1 MRRAPVIL
9 IAFGWSS
16 SLAIGCGLGWTLPT
30 SHFNGVEEHGYVS
43 YWEKIGQVDLG
54 DGLIVPINI
63 NFNSHR
69 ESSSPTLGKGWMVAL
84 LESHVEPIDENSMK
98 VVMPD
103 GWNYYFH
110 RNGNT
115 ETWAGNAG
123 WVGETNNTLFTI
135 TAPCGGKIKFDG
147 GKIQEIDTNKNR
159 TLAYKYNGPVATE
172 VDIDGKPFVQ
182 VESNATTEASEDLL
196 IGGQKLEI
204 SESQRPQVLTKL
216 NQNFIVGFDQSLS
229 QLQWQDGRR
238 ESFAFSTDK
247 SLNPTLTVTPSN
259 REPRNFTWD
268 TASQQIKTDGT
279 WSYSITPWNATQALL
294 IKRSRQADK
303 FESFVNDDEQG
314 NTIETFEDGRVLTT
328 YRFTSGLLYGRTRK
342 IVETRDSKLTR
353 SIAFTYNESGN
364 LIRKLDSLN
373 GKYDYVYD
381 KVTGQIAIGTLN
393 GHVIVA
399 REYDS
404 LGRMVKDVLFGRE
417 YDYIYP
423 ESQMFPKALSNFA
436 GIDPSNILVIRKLTL
451 NGVSNY
457 FVTQKKESE

>member
-30 SHFNGVEEHGYVS
+30 SLFNGVEEHGYVS

-216 NQNFIVGFDQSLS
+216 NQNFIVGFDQSLNGRMEGGNHLRS
-229 QLQWQDGRR
+229 APTRALIPPSPSPLPIENRETLPGTRPASRSRLMGHGVIRSPHGTPRRPSSLKDQDKPTSSSPSLTTMSR
-238 ESFAFSTDK
+238 E
-247 SLNPTLTVTPSN
+247 TPSKLLKMAESS
-259 REPRNFTWD
+259 RLIDSPRAFCTEEPE
-268 TASQQIKTDGT
+268 K
-279 WSYSITPWNATQALL
+279 
-294 IKRSRQADK
+294 
-303 FESFVNDDEQG
+303 
-314 NTIETFEDGRVLTT
+314 
-328 YRFTSGLLYGRTRK
+328 
-342 IVETRDSKLTR
+342 
-353 SIAFTYNESGN
+353 
-364 LIRKLDSLN
+364 
-373 GKYDYVYD
+373 
-381 KVTGQIAIGTLN
+381 
-393 GHVIVA
+393 
-399 REYDS
+399 
-404 LGRMVKDVLFGRE
+404 
-417 YDYIYP
+417 
-423 ESQMFPKALSNFA
+423 
-436 GIDPSNILVIRKLTL
+436 
-451 NGVSNY
+451 
-457 FVTQKKESE
+457 